1 MPNCGEISNEAASRV
16 INAKESETWYPWM
29 TFISRYE
36 PNYLLPDA
44 ESDDEDIE
52 SDADL
57 RPDRV
62 PKKNEEFLVGRS
74 TCTGSIISSK

>member
-16 INAKESETWYPWM
+16 INAKEAETWYPWM

-36 PNYLLPDA
+36 PNFLLPDA
-44 ESDDEDIE
+44 KSDDEDIE
-52 SDADL
+52 LVADL

-62 PKKNEEFLVGRS
+62 PKKNEEYLVGRS
-74 TCTGSIISSK
+74 TCTRSIISSK